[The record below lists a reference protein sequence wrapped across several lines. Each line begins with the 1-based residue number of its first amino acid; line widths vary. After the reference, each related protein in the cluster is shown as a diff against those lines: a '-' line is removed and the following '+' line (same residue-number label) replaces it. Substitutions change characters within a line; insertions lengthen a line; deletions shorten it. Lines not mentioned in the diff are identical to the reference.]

1 MTKTPVSLLQE
12 LYVKKGI
19 TPKYDL
25 VQIKG
30 PVHKPTFKYRV
41 SVGEVYATG
50 SGQSKKKAKHEAAKA
65 ILTKLKIAQQKG
77 PFDSHASQ
85 AQTCHFCHNRL
96 VWSKFRENGG
106 GKSKKLTK
114 PKAAARM
121 LATLKSQP
129 VFVDDNDGGGAAK
142 KKRQK

>member
-1 MTKTPVSLLQE
+1 M
-12 LYVKKGI
+12 
-19 TPKYDL
+19 
-25 VQIKG
+25 
-30 PVHKPTFKYRV
+30 

-65 ILTKLKIAQQKG
+65 ILTKLKIAQKKG

-106 GKSKKLTK
+106 GKSKKLAK
-114 PKAAARM
+114 RKAAARM

-129 VFVDDNDGGGAAK
+129 VLVDDNDGGGAAK
-142 KKRQK
+142 KKRQKKKNFAGRYTLRLQKRKVARKKICLHRLLCLCG